1 MTSARDLPYTALPGC
16 STPGPARVLAVGLLS
31 MLFSTPLPA
40 CAEGPEGE
48 SERTALE
55 QALGAARAHHGAG
68 RQEEAL
74 AAYRE
79 VAEAAEATAPSLAA
93 IAYNNRCLLLFER
106 TEYRAARTDCE
117 RALELRRGLGD
128 EQRLART
135 LNNLGL
141 VLQYLGRY
149 REAGERFGEALG
161 LNRLRGDV
169 SAVVLNHANL
179 GNLALTVGDYEEAL
193 RHLARAESLAQ
204 KHRDEPWGR
213 EQIRVARLNR
223 GAVFEKLGAYR
234 EGLRLYREMAAER
247 EAMDPVRWAT
257 LRVNMGVLYRNL
269 GDPVTAVTAF
279 EEALAVFRQRGQQ
292 ALESNALLNLALA
305 RHRNL
310 GQPEAAEEHYRQAL
324 ELARGSGDRTE
335 EMQDLFYLGQ
345 LLLEQGRLSEA
356 EMYFTRGLDVS
367 EAAGSAEGRW
377 STLRG
382 LGEIDLAQGEPEEA
396 LDHLLQAIEE
406 IERVR
411 ASLRRPGRRAGYFGD
426 KRPVY
431 GAAVIALA
439 ELERR
444 SPDQGHAEHALEL
457 VQRAKARELQEALSP
472 SPGVAPLSTEELR
485 TRTGKGR
492 VLELFRAGETGPTR
506 RGDRL
511 FAWTFDRSGLAM
523 HDLGPSEPLLA
534 AVHEVHRSLRAGR
547 EPPPGGV
554 QRLSRALLGKTDL
567 LAGDP
572 RILRIAPDGGFFYL
586 PFELLEDPTSGRL
599 LVERTTLSYLPT
611 ASLLPASG
619 DGPRHRSSR
628 AGSRF
633 LGLGDPVLQEEVD
646 APAAEPATTVD
657 LLASRFRLQ
666 PLPAAARELRAIA
679 RRFPGEAL
687 VRTGDQATEQ
697 ILRREASQGARVVH
711 LATHTLMDERLGTGG
726 AVVLT
731 PSEKDDGLLTPDE
744 IAGMDFRVDLTVLA
758 SCRSALGSAA
768 DGQALASLTGSLLA
782 AGSSGVIA
790 TLWDVEDE
798 ATAVFMSQLYHGLSR
813 GLPPAEALRA
823 TKLRLRTHPAWGRPH
838 LWAGYVLIGH
848 AEPMTDPPFL
858 GRWGWAIMAGLSAA
872 LIMALWERRRRRPS
886 DPAGSVLQRPT
897 WF

>member
-1 MTSARDLPYTALPGC
+1 
-16 STPGPARVLAVGLLS
+16 
-31 MLFSTPLPA
+31 MLFAAPLPA
-40 CAEGPEGE
+40 RPAGSEGE
-48 SERTALE
+48 PEHTALE
-55 QALGAARAHHGAG
+55 QALDAARAHHRAG
-68 RQEEAL
+68 RQERAL

-79 VAEAAEATAPSLAA
+79 VAEAAEATAPALAA
-93 IAYNNRCLLLFER
+93 IAYNNRCLLLFEH
-106 TEYRAARTDCE
+106 TEYRAARADCE

-128 EQRLART
+128 DQRLARS

-149 REAGERFGEALG
+149 QEAAERFEEALG
-161 LNRLRGDV
+161 LNRLQGDV
-169 SAVVLNHANL
+169 PAVVLNHANL
-179 GNLALTVGDYEEAL
+179 GNLALAVGDYEEAL

-204 KHRDEPWGR
+204 KNRDEPWGPV
-213 EQIRVARLNR
+213 QIRVARLNR

-234 EGLRLYREMAAER
+234 EGLRLYRQIAAER
-247 EAMDPVRWAT
+247 DAMDPVRWAT

-279 EEALAVFRQRGQQ
+279 EEALAVFRQRGQE
-292 ALESNALLNLALA
+292 ALQSNALLNLALA

-310 GQPEAAEEHYRQAL
+310 GQPEAAEELYRRAL
-324 ELARGSGDRTE
+324 ELARRSGDRTE

-345 LLLEQGRLSEA
+345 LLLEQERLSEA
-356 EMYFTRGLDVS
+356 ETYFTRGLEVAA
-367 EAAGSAEGRW
+367 AAGSAEGRW

-382 LGEIDLAQGEPEEA
+382 LGEVDLAQGEPEEA

-411 ASLRRPGRRAGYFGD
+411 ASLRRPSRRAGYFGD

-431 GAAVIALA
+431 GVAVSALA

-472 SPGVAPLSTEELR
+472 SPGVAPLSAEELR
-485 TRTGKGR
+485 TRAGKGR
-492 VLELFRAGETGPTR
+492 VLELFRVGETGPT
-506 RGDRL
+506 GGGNRL
-511 FAWTFDRSGLAM
+511 YAWVFDRDGLAM
-523 HDLGPSEPLLA
+523 HVLGSAEPLLA
-534 AVHEVHRSLRAGR
+534 AVHAIHRSLRAGR
-547 EPPPGGV
+547 EPSPGDV
-554 QRLSRALLGKTDL
+554 ERLSRALLGETDL

-572 RILRIAPDGGFFYL
+572 RLLRVAPDGGFFYL
-586 PFELLEDPTSGRL
+586 PFELLEDPASGRL
-599 LVERTTLSYLPT
+599 LVERTTVSYLPT
-611 ASLLPASG
+611 ASLLPAAG
-619 DGPRHRSSR
+619 DGPRHRPSR

-633 LGLGDPVLQEEVD
+633 LGLGDPVLQDEGD
-646 APAAEPATTVD
+646 AAAEPATTVD

-666 PLPAAARELRAIA
+666 PLPAAASELRAIA
-679 RRFPGEAL
+679 RRFPGETL
-687 VRTGDQATEQ
+687 VRTRERATEQ
-697 ILRREASQGARVVH
+697 ALRREVSRGARVVH

-731 PSEKDDGLLTPDE
+731 PSENEDGLLTPDE
-744 IAGMDFRVDLTVLA
+744 IADMDFQVDLTVLA
-758 SCRSALGSAA
+758 SCRSALGSVA

-782 AGSSGVIA
+782 AGSSAVIA

-798 ATAVFMSQLYHGLSR
+798 ATAVFMSHLYHELSR
-813 GLPPAEALRA
+813 GLSPAEALRA
-823 TKLRLRTHPAWGRPH
+823 TKRRLRAHPAWGRPH

-848 AEPMTDPPFL
+848 AGPVAEPPFL
-858 GRWGWAIMAGLSAA
+858 GRWGWAVMAGLATA
-872 LIMALWERRRRRPS
+872 LIVALWERRRRRPP
-886 DPAGSVLQRPT
+886 DPAGSVLQEPT